1 MNRRPFLAALGC
13 AVLLTWMRPAQSN
26 GTIEVE
32 QARLDVSHPDGA
44 VLLSADFILG
54 LTATLQDAVNRGL
67 ALYFLTEVQIQRG
80 RWYWLDETVVETQ
93 MEWRLSYHALT
104 RQFRV
109 AVNGRSNS
117 FGSMEEAL
125 AAMSGVK
132 RWQVAPL
139 SKFMRETSYE
149 VWVRM
154 RLDTTRLPKPFQM
167 TALTDRDWNPQ
178 SDWKRFDFTVPTTPT
193 TAQ

>member
-26 GTIEVE
+26 GTIQVE
-32 QARLDVSHPDGA
+32 QARLDVSRPDGL
-44 VLLSADFILG
+44 VLLSADFVVA

-67 ALYFLTEVQIQRG
+67 PLYFLTEVLVERG
-80 RWYWLDETVVETQ
+80 RWYWFDETVIETQ
-93 MEWRLSYHALT
+93 IEWRLSYHALT

-109 AVNGRSNS
+109 AANGRSDS
-117 FGSMEEAL
+117 FGSLEEAL
-125 AAMSGVK
+125 AAMSSVK

-139 SKFMRETSYE
+139 SRFNKGSVYE

-178 SDWKRFDFTVPTTPT
+178 SEWKRLDFTVPTPT
-193 TAQ
+193 SAR

>member
-13 AVLLTWMRPAQSN
+13 AVLLTWMRPARSG

-32 QARLDVSHPDGA
+32 QALLDVSHPDDL
-44 VLLSADFILG
+44 VLLSADFVLS
-54 LTATLQDAVNRGL
+54 LTETLRDAVNRGL
-67 ALYFLTEVQIQRG
+67 PLYFLTEVQIQRG
-80 RWYWLDETVVETQ
+80 RWYWLDETLVSTQ
-93 MEWRLSYHALT
+93 IEWRLSYHALT

-109 AVNGRSNS
+109 ASSGRSDS
-117 FGSMEEAL
+117 FESLEEAI
-125 AAMSGVK
+125 AALSSVK

-139 SKFMRETSYE
+139 SRFQAGTAYM

-167 TALTDRDWNPQ
+167 AALTDRDWNPE
-178 SDWKRFDFTVPTTPT
+178 SEWKRFAFTAPTTPT
-193 TAQ
+193 SAQ

>member
-26 GTIEVE
+26 GTIQVE
-32 QARLDVSHPDGA
+32 QARLDVSRPDGL
-44 VLLSADFILG
+44 VLLSADFVVA
-54 LTATLQDAVNRGL
+54 LTPTLQDAVNRGL
-67 ALYFLTEVQIQRG
+67 PLYFLTEVLVERG
-80 RWYWLDETVVETQ
+80 RWYWFDETVVETQ
-93 MEWRLSYHALT
+93 LEWRLSYHALT

-109 AVNGRSNS
+109 AANGRSDS
-117 FGSMEEAL
+117 FGSLEEAL
-125 AAMSGVK
+125 AAMSSVK

-139 SKFMRETSYE
+139 SRFDRRSVYE

-178 SDWKRFDFTVPTTPT
+178 SEWKRFDFTVPTPT
-193 TAQ
+193 SAR